1 MLVHQQPWTLS
12 FKTPASGLTALS
24 SLCLMLREGLFIN
37 VPFLYKIVT
46 RTVMGSNPRAAR
58 FFFSKFYLY
67 FFFFYLYSLFLIL
80 QLNVVCECP
89 LVSYYSSAIFIGVK
103 SFHHCNCAPAWF
115 SASLMV
121 ARVKE
126 VGAVHTKSLFR
137 SPAVGDFYGTWIEI
151 WAVFGLNGQLSC
163 LHSFNQYIKL
173 PYFRE

>member
-1 MLVHQQPWTLS
+1 MPPWGSVRGEL
-12 FKTPASGLTALS
+12 
-24 SLCLMLREGLFIN
+24 LREAKFHHHKKSGFESRRRQIIFFQNFI
-37 VPFLYKIVT
+37 FI
-46 RTVMGSNPRAAR
+46 
-58 FFFSKFYLY
+58 FYLFY
-67 FFFFYLYSLFLIL
+67 FLFFIFYSLFLIL

-89 LVSYYSSAIFIGVK
+89 LVSYCSSAIFIGVK

-137 SPAVGDFYGTWIEI
+137 SPAVGDFYGTWIKI
-151 WAVFGLNGQLSC
+151 WAGFGLNGQLSC

-173 PYFRE
+173 CHFQNGK